1 MVVWVDQVAGELV
14 EIGCRDDGV
23 GMTTA
28 TLLRIYEPFFTTA
41 RDQGS
46 GLGLYIV
53 HNLVTD
59 LLRGTIVARAAPERG
74 TTVVVR
80 FPARPG
86 DLRPRPPHDDL
97 ARSRRTLIARPAPH
111 RRRPLPR
118 APRRLATTR
127 PHDDLARLRGPLARA
142 ALERR
147 TTVFPAR
154 PANS

>member
-1 MVVWVDQVAGELV
+1 MV

-23 GMTTA
+23 GMTAA

-80 FPARPG
+80 FPRAPETHDPPARRPDPRQSPTSSAPARPG
-86 DLRPRPPHDDL
+86 D
-97 ARSRRTLIARPAPH
+97 S
-111 RRRPLPR
+111 
-118 APRRLATTR
+118 
-127 PHDDLARLRGPLARA
+127 
-142 ALERR
+142 
-147 TTVFPAR
+147 
-154 PANS
+154 